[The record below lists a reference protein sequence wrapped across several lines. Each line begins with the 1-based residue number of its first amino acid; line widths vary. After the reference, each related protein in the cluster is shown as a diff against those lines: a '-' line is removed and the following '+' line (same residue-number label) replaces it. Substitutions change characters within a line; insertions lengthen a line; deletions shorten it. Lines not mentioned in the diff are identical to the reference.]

1 MKWPLTNS
9 NISGDNNVEIE
20 DITDQ
25 EFSCEIETM
34 IQDFDTVLKRSE
46 EDEISSLQRPS
57 HLNLSGD
64 NTKASYAFNNRIGW
78 LLENG
83 LNDLKNQGTENE
95 QQRSNN
101 EKDELQTLEGFTDL
115 EIETTNNTFELNS
128 PSKHSLPEVG
138 SLLEID
144 ISLRPEPR
152 SLPESTLRKR
162 PSHLNLYGDERKK
175 ASYYFNSRIGTCL
188 QLDFWELTFQ
198 REKDKRRPS
207 QWSFSAW
214 QKVTNRLLPPPS
226 KFKLRYFKKRS
237 WVFFNHHG
245 PKYFYGTIFVLVL
258 FFGITC
264 FELSC

>member
-1 MKWPLTNS
+1 M
-9 NISGDNNVEIE
+9 
-20 DITDQ
+20 
-25 EFSCEIETM
+25 
-34 IQDFDTVLKRSE
+34 
-46 EDEISSLQRPS
+46 
-57 HLNLSGD
+57 
-64 NTKASYAFNNRIGW
+64 
-78 LLENG
+78 ENG
-83 LNDLKNQGTENE
+83 LNDLKNQGTETE

-101 EKDELQTLEGFTDL
+101 DELQTLEGFTDL

-207 QWSFSAW
+207 QWSFSA
-214 QKVTNRLLPPPS
+214 
-226 KFKLRYFKKRS
+226 
-237 WVFFNHHG
+237 
-245 PKYFYGTIFVLVL
+245 
-258 FFGITC
+258 
-264 FELSC
+264 